1 MRGKGE
7 GYIQTLK
14 CKARIGVVGEGVAKM
29 EIHFSL
35 YSKKD
40 GVRNILKG
48 EHHDL
53 LTALHFL
60 PQGQHSIPFSILNC
74 KQSLYGSWM

>member
-14 CKARIGVVGEGVAKM
+14 CKARIGVVGKGVAKIK
-29 EIHFSL
+29 IHFSL

-40 GVRNILKG
+40 GMRNILRG
-48 EHHDL
+48 TRRFSDRIAFSSPGS
-53 LTALHFL
+53 TF
-60 PQGQHSIPFSILNC
+60 HSFFNFKL
-74 KQSLYGSWM
+74 